1 VDALVA
7 NTPEKTREIVLVF
20 ERPLEQPQ
28 QQQEEEAARRGEAE
42 AAAAAQRAAAAEA
55 RRSILPRLQKE
66 AAEAEAAEAA
76 AAAAAVAEAV
86 AAGEDAEAVAE
97 AEAAAAE
104 AAAAAAGPAVQGS
117 GSATGGADYVLRNPP
132 RAPRDITDRVRREV
146 SRFVYLPGL
155 RQVRCR
161 LLSQCLVSSRARASF
176 HDPLLPPAPPS
187 PPEIAWRSSGEI
199 TRDRPELTRRSP
211 GDCLEIA
218 WRWLRPSVPGGDQVC
233 IYICQVA
240 TRLNQT
246 EGGARIGA
254 WPDPALGRARA
265 RLLRLPR
272 APLAALGGS
281 ILSPAG
287 GAGPLGHWAIGP
299 LGHWGP
305 PRRCLGCLS

>member
-1 VDALVA
+1 MDALVA

-199 TRDRPELTRRSP
+199 TRDRPELLGDPLETAWRLP
-211 GDCLEIA
+211 GDGFAL
-218 WRWLRPSVPGGDQVC
+218 P
-233 IYICQVA
+233 CQVA
-240 TRLNQT
+240 TRCVYIY
-246 EGGARIGA
+246 AR
-254 WPDPALGRARA
+254 WRPVSTR
-265 RLLRLPR
+265 PR
-272 APLAALGGS
+272 ALLASEHGQTPLS
-281 ILSPAG
+281 
-287 GAGPLGHWAIGP
+287 AGPELGSCASPGRPWR
-299 LGHWGP
+299 L
-305 PRRCLGCLS
+305 